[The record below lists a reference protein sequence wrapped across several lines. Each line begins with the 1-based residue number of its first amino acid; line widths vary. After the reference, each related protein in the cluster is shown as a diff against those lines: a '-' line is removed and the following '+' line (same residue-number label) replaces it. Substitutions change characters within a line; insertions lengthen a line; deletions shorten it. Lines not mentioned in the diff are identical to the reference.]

1 MENNV
6 NAKIKKLINHIYGES
21 FSDAHLNVLL
31 TKLEKAAANITEK
44 RKSGWDEKDVV
55 LITYA
60 DQFSTKGSKRCR
72 YLPGSIM
79 NGFLVR
85 FPMSICYLFIR
96 GLRMMDFPLLII
108 TRLLLKQE
116 PGEMSRN

>member
-1 MENNV
+1 V

-31 TKLEKAAANITEK
+31 TKLEKAAVNITEK

-60 DQFSTKGSKRCR
+60 DQFSAKGEKA
-72 YLPGSIM
+72 LPVFTRFYNEWLSRTFSHVHLLP
-79 NGFLVR
+79 FLSVVV
-85 FPMSICYLFIR
+85 
-96 GLRMMDFPLLII
+96 G
-108 TRLLLKQE
+108 
-116 PGEMSRN
+116 